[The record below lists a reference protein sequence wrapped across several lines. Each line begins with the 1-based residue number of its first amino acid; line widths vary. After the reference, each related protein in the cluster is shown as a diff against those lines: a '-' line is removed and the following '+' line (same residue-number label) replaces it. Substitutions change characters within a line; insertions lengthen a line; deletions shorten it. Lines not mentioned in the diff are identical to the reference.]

1 MKGYKGFDKN
11 LKCQEKQYEIGKTE
25 IEDSADLCNSGMR
38 FCEYPLDCFAY
49 YPPSDSR
56 YCEVDADEVS
66 DQRDNDSKRSA
77 KKLTIGAEIG
87 LSGIINAS
95 VKFILEKARTENR
108 VSENTGDW
116 SAATNTGDWSAATST
131 GDQSA
136 ATNTGYQSAAT
147 NTGYRSAAT
156 STGYQSAATNT
167 GYQSAATST
176 GDQSAATNTGYRSAA
191 TNTGYQSAATNTGDQ
206 SAATNTGYQS
216 AATNTGYRSAATSTG
231 YQSAATVSGKNSVA
245 VSTGRYGKA
254 RGEIGCAI
262 VLCEYDDDGT
272 LLRIRSEI
280 VDGEKIKANTF
291 YTLKNGRLVKAE
303 RS

>member
-11 LKCQEKQYEIGKTE
+11 LKCREKQYEIGKTE
-25 IEDSADLCNSGMR
+25 IEDSADLCNSGMH

-87 LSGIINAS
+87 LSGIINAG

-108 VSENTGDW
+108 VSENTG
-116 SAATNTGDWSAATST
+116 
-131 GDQSA
+131 
-136 ATNTGYQSAAT
+136 
-147 NTGYRSAAT
+147 
-156 STGYQSAATNT
+156 
-167 GYQSAATST
+167 
-176 GDQSAATNTGYRSAA
+176 
-191 TNTGYQSAATNTGDQ
+191 YQSAATNTGD
-206 SAATNTGYQS
+206 
-216 AATNTGYRSAATSTG
+216 R
-231 YQSAATVSGKNSVA
+231 SAATVSGKNSVA

-291 YTLKNGRLVKAE
+291 YTLKNGSLVNADDLE
-303 RS
+303 ED

>member
-11 LKCQEKQYEIGKTE
+11 MKCREKQYEIGKTE
-25 IEDSADLCNSGMR
+25 IEDSADLCNSGMH

-108 VSENTGDW
+108 VSENTGDQ
-116 SAATNTGDWSAATST
+116 SAATNTGDWSAATNT

-136 ATNTGYQSAAT
+136 ATNTGNWSAAT
-147 NTGYRSAAT
+147 NTG
-156 STGYQSAATNT
+156 
-167 GYQSAATST
+167 
-176 GDQSAATNTGYRSAA
+176 DRSAA
-191 TNTGYQSAATNTGDQ
+191 TNTGDRSAATNTGDQSAATNTGDQ
-206 SAATNTGYQS
+206 SAATNTGNWS
-216 AATNTGYRSAATSTG
+216 AATASGKNSVAVSTGYNSAAT
-231 YQSAATVSGKNSVA
+231 ASGENSVA

-254 RGEIGCAI
+254 RGEIGRAI

-291 YTLKNGRLVKAE
+291 YTLKNGSLVDADDLE
-303 RS
+303 ED

>member
-25 IEDSADLCNSGMR
+25 IEDSADLCNSGMH
-38 FCEYPLDCFAY
+38 FCEYPLDCFTY
-49 YPPSDSR
+49 YPPSNSR

-108 VSENTGDW
+108 VSENTG
-116 SAATNTGDWSAATST
+116 
-131 GDQSA
+131 
-136 ATNTGYQSAAT
+136 YQSAAT
-147 NTGYRSAAT
+147 NTGDR
-156 STGYQSAATNT
+156 
-167 GYQSAATST
+167 
-176 GDQSAATNTGYRSAA
+176 
-191 TNTGYQSAATNTGDQ
+191 SAATNTGDQ
-206 SAATNTGYQS
+206 SAATNTGD
-216 AATNTGYRSAATSTG
+216 R
-231 YQSAATVSGKNSVA
+231 SAATVSGKNSVA
-245 VSTGRYGKA
+245 VSTGGYGKA

-291 YTLKNGRLVKAE
+291 YTLKNGSLVNADDLE
-303 RS
+303 ED

>member
-25 IEDSADLCNSGMR
+25 IEDSADLCNSGMH
-38 FCEYPLDCFAY
+38 FCEYPLDCFTY
-49 YPPSDSR
+49 YPPSNSR

-108 VSENTGDW
+108 VSENTG
-116 SAATNTGDWSAATST
+116 
-131 GDQSA
+131 
-136 ATNTGYQSAAT
+136 
-147 NTGYRSAAT
+147 
-156 STGYQSAATNT
+156 
-167 GYQSAATST
+167 
-176 GDQSAATNTGYRSAA
+176 
-191 TNTGYQSAATNTGDQ
+191 YQSAATNTGDR
-206 SAATNTGYQS
+206 SAATNTGD
-216 AATNTGYRSAATSTG
+216 R
-231 YQSAATVSGKNSVA
+231 SAATVSGKNSVA
-245 VSTGRYGKA
+245 VSTGGYGKA

-291 YTLKNGRLVKAE
+291 YTLKNGSLVNADDLE
-303 RS
+303 ED

>member
-11 LKCQEKQYEIGKTE
+11 MKCREKQYEIGKTE
-25 IEDSADLCNSGMR
+25 IEDSADLCNSGMH

-108 VSENTGDW
+108 VSENTGDQ
-116 SAATNTGDWSAATST
+116 SAATNTGDW
-131 GDQSA
+131 
-136 ATNTGYQSAAT
+136 
-147 NTGYRSAAT
+147 
-156 STGYQSAATNT
+156 
-167 GYQSAATST
+167 
-176 GDQSAATNTGYRSAA
+176 
-191 TNTGYQSAATNTGDQ
+191 SAATNTGDQ
-206 SAATNTGYQS
+206 SAATNTGNWS
-216 AATNTGYRSAATSTG
+216 AATNTGNWSAAT
-231 YQSAATVSGKNSVA
+231 ASGENSVA

-254 RGEIGCAI
+254 RGEIGRAI

-291 YTLKNGRLVKAE
+291 YTLKNGSLVDADDLE
-303 RS
+303 ED

>member
-136 ATNTGYQSAAT
+136 ATNTGY
-147 NTGYRSAAT
+147 
-156 STGYQSAATNT
+156 
-167 GYQSAATST
+167 
-176 GDQSAATNTGYRSAA
+176 
-191 TNTGYQSAATNTGDQ
+191 
-206 SAATNTGYQS
+206 
-216 AATNTGYRSAATSTG
+216 RSAATSTG

>member
-1 MKGYKGFDKN
+1 MKGYKGCDKN
-11 LKCQEKQYEIGKTE
+11 LKCREKQYEIGKTE
-25 IEDSADLCNSGMR
+25 IEDSADLCNSGMH

-87 LSGIINAS
+87 LSGIINAG

-108 VSENTGDW
+108 VSENTGYQSAATNTGDW
-116 SAATNTGDWSAATST
+116 SAATNTGDWSAAT
-131 GDQSA
+131 
-136 ATNTGYQSAAT
+136 
-147 NTGYRSAAT
+147 
-156 STGYQSAATNT
+156 
-167 GYQSAATST
+167 
-176 GDQSAATNTGYRSAA
+176 
-191 TNTGYQSAATNTGDQ
+191 NTGDQ
-206 SAATNTGYQS
+206 SAATN
-216 AATNTGYRSAATSTG
+216 TG

-291 YTLKNGRLVKAE
+291 YTLKNGSLVNADDLE
-303 RS
+303 ED

>member
-11 LKCQEKQYEIGKTE
+11 LKCREKQYEIGKTE
-25 IEDSADLCNSGMR
+25 IEDSADLCNSGMH

-108 VSENTGDW
+108 VSENTGNR
-116 SAATNTGDWSAATST
+116 SAATNT

-136 ATNTGYQSAAT
+136 ATNTG
-147 NTGYRSAAT
+147 N
-156 STGYQSAATNT
+156 
-167 GYQSAATST
+167 
-176 GDQSAATNTGYRSAA
+176 RSAA
-191 TNTGYQSAATNTGDQ
+191 TNTGYQSAATNTG
-206 SAATNTGYQS
+206 NW
-216 AATNTGYRSAATSTG
+216 
-231 YQSAATVSGKNSVA
+231 SAATVSGKNSVA

-291 YTLKNGRLVKAE
+291 YTLKNGSLVNADDLE
-303 RS
+303 ED

>member
-1 MKGYKGFDKN
+1 MKGYKGFDEN
-11 LKCQEKQYEIGKTE
+11 LKCREKQYEIGKTE
-25 IEDSADLCNSGMR
+25 IEDSADLCNSGMH
-38 FCEYPLDCFAY
+38 FCEYPLDCFTY

-108 VSENTGDW
+108 VSENTG
-116 SAATNTGDWSAATST
+116 N
-131 GDQSA
+131 
-136 ATNTGYQSAAT
+136 
-147 NTGYRSAAT
+147 
-156 STGYQSAATNT
+156 
-167 GYQSAATST
+167 
-176 GDQSAATNTGYRSAA
+176 RSAA
-191 TNTGYQSAATNTGDQ
+191 TNTGYQSAATNTGDW
-206 SAATNTGYQS
+206 S
-216 AATNTGYRSAATSTG
+216 AATNTGYR
-231 YQSAATVSGKNSVA
+231 SAATVSGKNSVA
-245 VSTGRYGKA
+245 VSIGEFGKA

-262 VLCEYDDDGT
+262 VLCEYDEDGT

-291 YTLKNGRLVKAE
+291 YTLKNGSLVNADDLE
-303 RS
+303 ED

>member
-11 LKCQEKQYEIGKTE
+11 LKCREKQYEIGKTE
-25 IEDSADLCNSGMR
+25 IEDSADLCNSGMH

-87 LSGIINAS
+87 LSGIINAG

-108 VSENTGDW
+108 VSENTG
-116 SAATNTGDWSAATST
+116 
-131 GDQSA
+131 
-136 ATNTGYQSAAT
+136 YQSAAT
-147 NTGYRSAAT
+147 NTGDR
-156 STGYQSAATNT
+156 SAATNT
-167 GYQSAATST
+167 GNW
-176 GDQSAATNTGYRSAA
+176 SAATNTGYRSAA
-191 TNTGYQSAATNTGDQ
+191 TNTGNWSAATNTGDR
-206 SAATNTGYQS
+206 S
-216 AATNTGYRSAATSTG
+216 AATNTGYRSAATNTG
-231 YQSAATVSGKNSVA
+231 DRSAATVSGKNSVA

-291 YTLKNGRLVKAE
+291 YTLKNGSLVNADDLE
-303 RS
+303 ED

>member
-25 IEDSADLCNSGMR
+25 IEDSADLCNSGMH
-38 FCEYPLDCFAY
+38 FCEYPLDCFTY
-49 YPPSDSR
+49 YPPSNSR

-108 VSENTGDW
+108 VSENTG
-116 SAATNTGDWSAATST
+116 
-131 GDQSA
+131 
-136 ATNTGYQSAAT
+136 
-147 NTGYRSAAT
+147 
-156 STGYQSAATNT
+156 
-167 GYQSAATST
+167 
-176 GDQSAATNTGYRSAA
+176 
-191 TNTGYQSAATNTGDQ
+191 YQSAATNTGDR
-206 SAATNTGYQS
+206 SAATNTGDRS
-216 AATNTGYRSAATSTG
+216 AATNTGDR
-231 YQSAATVSGKNSVA
+231 SAATVSGKNSVA
-245 VSTGRYGKA
+245 VSTGGYGKA

-291 YTLKNGRLVKAE
+291 YTLKNGSLVNADDLE
-303 RS
+303 ED

>member
-11 LKCQEKQYEIGKTE
+11 MKCREKQYEIGKTE
-25 IEDSADLCNSGMR
+25 IEDSADLCNSGMH

-108 VSENTGDW
+108 VSENTGD
-116 SAATNTGDWSAATST
+116 
-131 GDQSA
+131 QSA
-136 ATNTGYQSAAT
+136 ATNTGNWSAAT
-147 NTGYRSAAT
+147 ASGKNSVAVSTGYNSAAT
-156 STGYQSAATNT
+156 A
-167 GYQSAATST
+167 
-176 GDQSAATNTGYRSAA
+176 
-191 TNTGYQSAATNTGDQ
+191 
-206 SAATNTGYQS
+206 
-216 AATNTGYRSAATSTG
+216 
-231 YQSAATVSGKNSVA
+231 SGENSVA

-254 RGEIGCAI
+254 RGEIGRAI

-291 YTLKNGRLVKAE
+291 YTLKNGSLVDADDLE
-303 RS
+303 ED

>member
-25 IEDSADLCNSGMR
+25 IEDSADLCNSGMH
-38 FCEYPLDCFAY
+38 FCEYPLDCFTY
-49 YPPSDSR
+49 YPPSNSR

-108 VSENTGDW
+108 VSENTG
-116 SAATNTGDWSAATST
+116 
-131 GDQSA
+131 
-136 ATNTGYQSAAT
+136 YQSAAT
-147 NTGYRSAAT
+147 NTGDR
-156 STGYQSAATNT
+156 
-167 GYQSAATST
+167 
-176 GDQSAATNTGYRSAA
+176 SAATNTGYRSAA
-191 TNTGYQSAATNTGDQ
+191 TNTGDRSAATNTGD
-206 SAATNTGYQS
+206 
-216 AATNTGYRSAATSTG
+216 R
-231 YQSAATVSGKNSVA
+231 SAATVSGKNSVA
-245 VSTGRYGKA
+245 VSTGGYGKA

-291 YTLKNGRLVKAE
+291 YTLKNGSLVNADDLE
-303 RS
+303 ED

>member
-1 MKGYKGFDKN
+1 MKGSKGFDKN
-11 LKCQEKQYEIGKTE
+11 MKCREKQYEIGKTE
-25 IEDSADLCNSGMR
+25 IEDSADLCNSGMH

-108 VSENTGDW
+108 VSENTGDQ
-116 SAATNTGDWSAATST
+116 SAATNTGDW
-131 GDQSA
+131 
-136 ATNTGYQSAAT
+136 
-147 NTGYRSAAT
+147 
-156 STGYQSAATNT
+156 
-167 GYQSAATST
+167 
-176 GDQSAATNTGYRSAA
+176 
-191 TNTGYQSAATNTGDQ
+191 SAATNTGDQ
-206 SAATNTGYQS
+206 SAATNTGNWS
-216 AATNTGYRSAATSTG
+216 AATNTGNWSAATASGKNSVAVSTG
-231 YQSAATVSGKNSVA
+231 YNSAATASGENSVA

-254 RGEIGCAI
+254 RGEIGRAI

-291 YTLKNGRLVKAE
+291 YTLKNGSLVDADDLE
-303 RS
+303 ED